1 MRRGVARARTV
12 ATVSDA
18 VRPPQRGMSE
28 HEHIRL
34 PSSLWKY
41 LLLGGTVIWL
51 FAALITGITQDDILA
66 PTVILIG
73 SFLVP
78 VTVVAFVLSLRPEGY
93 LTTSEVVFGF
103 LAAGTVAVV
112 TTALAEVYL
121 LPEAAGTFI
130 GVGAIEETGKGLVL
144 LAVAHS
150 VHYRE
155 PRDGMLLGAVV
166 GAGFASFES
175 AGYALQTMLQH
186 LHEHTIADIL
196 ETEAFRGVLAP
207 FGHITWTALLG
218 GALFASS
225 RGGRFH
231 LTTRLAGTFAGVIA
245 LHALWDQTYGWAIML
260 ARGVTEGGWD
270 LAWPNAQA
278 WITLPSPNALVWF
291 NVFYNGLLAVNA
303 LVGLT
308 WILTSWRTYGH
319 WRARGRES
327 APAEVA

>member
-1 MRRGVARARTV
+1 M
-12 ATVSDA
+12 SDA
-18 VRPPQRGMSE
+18 VRPPQPAVLA

-34 PSSLWKY
+34 PKSLWKY
-41 LLLGGTVIWL
+41 VLFGGTVIWL
-51 FAALITGITQDDILA
+51 LAALITGITQDDILA

-93 LTTSEVVFGF
+93 LTTPEVVFGF

-130 GVGAIEETGKGLVL
+130 GVGVIEETGKALVF
-144 LAVAHS
+144 LAVAHT
-150 VHYRE
+150 VHHRE

-175 AGYALQTMLQH
+175 AGYALHTMLQH
-186 LHEHTIADIL
+186 LDEHTIADIL
-196 ETEAFRGVLAP
+196 ETEASRGVLAP

-231 LTTRLAGTFAGVIA
+231 LTTRLVGTFAGVIA

-260 ARGVTEGGWD
+260 AQGVTGKGWD

-278 WITLPSPNALVWF
+278 WITLPSPEALVWY

-303 LVGLT
+303 LIGVT
-308 WILTSWRTYGH
+308 WIVASWRTYGH
-319 WRARGRES
+319 WRARERES
-327 APAEVA
+327 ATAQVA

>member
-1 MRRGVARARTV
+1 VAPARRV

-18 VRPPQRGMSE
+18 VRPPE
-28 HEHIRL
+28 PAAPAYEHIRL
-34 PSSLWKY
+34 PKSLWKY
-41 LLLGGTVIWL
+41 VLLGGTVVWL
-51 FAALITGITQDDILA
+51 FAALVTAITQDDILA
-66 PTVILIG
+66 PTVILVG

-78 VTVVAFVLSLRPEGY
+78 VTVVAFVLSLRPDGY

-103 LAAGTVAVV
+103 LVAGTLAVI

-121 LPEAAGTFI
+121 LPEARGTFV
-130 GVGAIEETGKGLVL
+130 GVGVIEETGKGLVL
-144 LAVAHS
+144 LAVAHT
-150 VHYRE
+150 VHHRE

-175 AGYALQTMLQH
+175 AGYALHTMLNH
-186 LHEHTIADIL
+186 LDDHTIADIL

-231 LTTRLAGTFAGVIA
+231 LTTRLAITFAGVIA
-245 LHALWDQTYGWAIML
+245 LHALWDSTYGLAIML
-260 ARGVTEGGWD
+260 ARAVTGEGWD
-270 LAWPNAQA
+270 LVWPNAQA
-278 WITLPSPNALVWF
+278 WITLPSSEALVWF

-303 LVGLT
+303 LIGLT
-308 WILTSWRTYGH
+308 WIVTSWRTYGH
-319 WRARGRES
+319 WRGRGRES
-327 APAEVA
+327 APAAVG

>member
-1 MRRGVARARTV
+1 
-12 ATVSDA
+12 
-18 VRPPQRGMSE
+18 MSE
-28 HEHIRL
+28 VVRQPPPAVPAHEHIRL
-34 PSSLWKY
+34 PKSLWRY
-41 LLLGGTVIWL
+41 VLFGGTVIWL
-51 FAALITGITQDDILA
+51 FAALVTGITQDDILA

-93 LTTSEVVFGF
+93 LTTPEVVFGF

-130 GVGAIEETGKGLVL
+130 AVGVIEETGKGLVF
-144 LAVAHS
+144 LAVAHT
-150 VHYRE
+150 VHHRE

-175 AGYALQTMLQH
+175 AGYALHTMLQH
-186 LHEHTIADIL
+186 LDEHTIADIL

-231 LTTRLAGTFAGVIA
+231 LTARLAGTFAGVIA

-260 ARGVTEGGWD
+260 AQGVTGKAWA
-270 LAWPNAQA
+270 LVWPNAQA
-278 WITLPSPNALVWF
+278 WITLPSPQALLWY

-303 LVGLT
+303 LIGLT
-308 WILTSWRTYGH
+308 WVVTSWRKYGH
-319 WRARGRES
+319 WGARGPES
-327 APAEVA
+327 ATAVVA

>member
-18 VRPPQRGMSE
+18 VRPPQRVVPA

-34 PSSLWKY
+34 PKSLWKHV
-41 LLLGGTVIWL
+41 LVGGTVIWL

-66 PTVILIG
+66 PTVILVG

-93 LTTSEVVFGF
+93 LTTPEVVFGF
-103 LAAGTVAVV
+103 LAAGTVAVL

-130 GVGAIEETGKGLVL
+130 GVGVIEETGKGLVL
-144 LAVAHS
+144 LAVAHT
-150 VHYRE
+150 VHHRE

-175 AGYALQTMLQH
+175 AGYALHTMLQH
-186 LHEHTIADIL
+186 LDEHTIADIL

-231 LTTRLAGTFAGVIA
+231 LTTRLAVTFAGVIA
-245 LHALWDQTYGWAIML
+245 LHALWDQTTGWAIML
-260 ARGVTEGGWD
+260 AQGVTGEGWA

-278 WITLPSPNALVWF
+278 WIILPSPEALVWF
-291 NVFYNGLLAVNA
+291 NVFYNGLLAVNG
-303 LVGLT
+303 LIGLT
-308 WILTSWRTYGH
+308 WVVRSWRTYG
-319 WRARGRES
+319 RSKDRGRES
-327 APAEVA
+327 APAVVA